1 MKSFM
6 LLFSSPIII
15 RIITSKK
22 YAMRIACDTH
32 WLGEKLVQIFDGK
45 SDLEGLEID
54 GEHERILKKR
64 ILKNGVGR
72 YKLDLIV

>member
-1 MKSFM
+1 
-6 LLFSSPIII
+6 
-15 RIITSKK
+15 
-22 YAMRIACDTH
+22 MRIACDTH